1 MLRRQR
7 GAVLRCGRMDYRD
20 LVNEAKRS
28 GFYVLPSRPG
38 AHRVLCD
45 DASGL
50 TLLIR
55 SPSAGNERALWPGRL
70 PMVVAFECESDEGAT
85 ERLTILETARFAT
98 VHHLLHLVRAYS
110 ALARAR
116 GCVLSEASLDADALE
131 DLHAT
136 VRGLSATPQPQASAG
151 FLDAVIAYT
160 DDVQSRLQ
168 LVSST

>member
-1 MLRRQR
+1 
-7 GAVLRCGRMDYRD
+7 MDYRD

-28 GFYVLPSRPG
+28 GFCVLPSRLG
-38 AHRVLCD
+38 SHRVLCD

-55 SPSAGNERALWPGRL
+55 SPTAGNERDLWPGRL

-98 VHHLLHLVRAYS
+98 VRHLLRLVRAYS

-116 GCVLSEASLDADALE
+116 GCVMSESSLGADALE
-131 DLHAT
+131 VLRAT
-136 VRGLSATPQPQASAG
+136 VRGLSATPQPEASAG
-151 FLDAVIAYT
+151 FLNAVIAYT
-160 DDVQSRLQ
+160 EDVQSRLQ
-168 LVSST
+168 LVSSA